1 VTTALRRIAAAAL
14 FAATILPAAILPAAI
29 LPANTAFADE
39 AAVRAAAARFY
50 TALNATFT
58 GELAPMAAVWSHA
71 DDVTYM
77 GPAGGLRV
85 GWSQVLA
92 DWQAHTAQKIG
103 GEVQPRDMQVTVGRD
118 LAVTSNV
125 EVGSNIVD
133 GRPQA
138 VTIRATNIFRLE
150 DGHWKMIGHH
160 TDLLPFLEK

>member
-1 VTTALRRIAAAAL
+1 MMNRLRRIAVITLCAFTLMPVGRAL
-14 FAATILPAAILPAAI
+14 
-29 LPANTAFADE
+29 ADE
-39 AAVRAAAARFY
+39 AAVRAAAGRFY
-50 TALNATFT
+50 AALNATFI
-58 GELAPMAAVWSHA
+58 GELAPMVAVWSHA

-103 GEVQPRDMQVTVGRD
+103 GEVQPKDMQVTVGRD
-118 LAVTSNV
+118 LAVTSNF
-125 EVGSNIVD
+125 EVGSNLVD
-133 GRPQA
+133 GKPVA

-160 TDLLPFLEK
+160 TDLLPFLGK